1 MALSNFIARTGPSE
15 VATAAGDE
23 QIRKIELVSNNK
35 RKNEQGDERAGAGS
49 AEEHD
54 PILTPLIL
62 PTNPFGLER
71 NERFIALFSKLLC

>member
-1 MALSNFIARTGPSE
+1 MELSSFIARTGPS
-15 VATAAGDE
+15 VAVANEIE
-23 QIRKIELVSNNK
+23 QIRKIELVSKNK

-54 PILTPLIL
+54 PILIPLIL

-71 NERFIALFSKLLC
+71 NARFIALFSRLLC